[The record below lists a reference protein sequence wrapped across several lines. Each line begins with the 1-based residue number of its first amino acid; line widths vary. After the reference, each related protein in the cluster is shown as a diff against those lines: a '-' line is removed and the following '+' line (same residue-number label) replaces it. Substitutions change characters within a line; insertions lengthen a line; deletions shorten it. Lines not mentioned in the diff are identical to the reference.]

1 MDLLQIALIFLMLLL
16 AVFLTITGVQVF
28 FILRDLQQ
36 ALERLNRV
44 LDTGE
49 EIAEDI
55 EKPLG
60 AASGFITTLG
70 AGAKAIKSVIKR
82 NNKSNPN
89 KKRFYKKVL

>member
-55 EKPLG
+55 ETYET
-60 AASGFITTLG
+60 FIRAWLNIPQFQSYLFLFYTSIVICLTLVV
-70 AGAKAIKSVIKR
+70 AC
-82 NNKSNPN
+82 
-89 KKRFYKKVL
+89 

>member
-36 ALERLNRV
+36 ALERLNRG

-60 AASGFITTLG
+60 AASGLITNLG
-70 AGAKAIKSVIKR
+70 EGAKEIKGIIKR
-82 NNKSNPN
+82 SSKPN
-89 KKRFYKKVL
+89 HKQKRFYKKVL

>member
-1 MDLLQIALIFLMLLL
+1 MDLLQVALIFLMLLL
-16 AVFLTITGVQVF
+16 AVFLTITGIQVF

-36 ALERLNRV
+36 ALKRLNRV

-60 AASGFITTLG
+60 AASGLITTLG
-70 AGAKAIKSVIKR
+70 AGAKTIKSVINR
-82 NNKSNPN
+82 GSKSNP